1 MERVSSVGAVPKTSV
16 RIQDGE
22 LGRSYQ
28 VTKAAI
34 PFCATMPSADLSSE
48 LSRLYQGRDF
58 SSSRMVVV
66 ESWPTFARNFFRV
79 SDFSGVTLG
88 VDGLRLADGVAGA
101 GIL

>member
-1 MERVSSVGAVPKTSV
+1 MERVNSVGAVPKTSV
-16 RIQDGE
+16 RIHEGE

-28 VTKAAI
+28 VTNAAI
-34 PFCATMPSADLSSE
+34 PFWATIPRAERSSE

-66 ESWPTFARNFFRV
+66 ESWPTLARNFFRV

-88 VDGLRLADGVAGA
+88 GDCLRFADGVAGA
-101 GIL
+101 GML